1 MMELRLIDLLK
12 EVDKETPITFE
23 FREFNPME
31 EYWEVNFC
39 KTYKMKDVL
48 FLEFEQEEIF
58 ELLSIKII
66 DLLSPNNTSDV
77 QIELDYVGEEGAG
90 IKITV
95 DDE

>member
-1 MMELRLIDLLK
+1 
-12 EVDKETPITFE
+12 
-23 FREFNPME
+23 ME

-48 FLEFEQEEIF
+48 FLKFEQEEIF
-58 ELLSIKII
+58 ELLSKKIV